1 MLLDRVLV
9 CVTTAPPA
17 CCTADDSDSWGPLFT
32 VESNC
37 CTCVRLRV
45 GCWVTRAGN
54 DVEEVECVG
63 GEEVKGVESE
73 EVEGVGS
80 DAGGILLAL
89 AAKPLGVL
97 LGTRPCHCL
106 TRFFIRFA
114 SFRLVAA
121 SFRRTVLTCFPSR
134 VA

>member
-1 MLLDRVLV
+1 MLLDRVVV
-9 CVTTAPPA
+9 CVTTAAAA
-17 CCTADDSDSWGPLFT
+17 CCAADDGGSGWGPLFT

-54 DVEEVECVG
+54 KVEGVG
-63 GEEVKGVESE
+63 SE

-114 SFRLVAA
+114 SLRLVAA

>member
-1 MLLDRVLV
+1 M
-9 CVTTAPPA
+9 
-17 CCTADDSDSWGPLFT
+17 
-32 VESNC
+32 
-37 CTCVRLRV
+37 

-54 DVEEVECVG
+54 EVEDVEGVG
-63 GEEVKGVESE
+63 SE

-80 DAGGILLAL
+80 EEVEGVGSEEVEGEGSEEVEGEGMEGVGSEEVEGVGSGGSDAVGILLAL

-106 TRFFIRFA
+106 TRFFILFA

>member
-1 MLLDRVLV
+1 M
-9 CVTTAPPA
+9 
-17 CCTADDSDSWGPLFT
+17 
-32 VESNC
+32 
-37 CTCVRLRV
+37 
-45 GCWVTRAGN
+45 
-54 DVEEVECVG
+54 G
-63 GEEVKGVESE
+63 GE

-80 DAGGILLAL
+80 EEVEDVESEEVEDVESMGSDAVGILLAL

-97 LGTRPCHCL
+97 LGTKPCHCL
-106 TRFFIRFA
+106 TRFFILFA

>member
-1 MLLDRVLV
+1 VLLDRVVV
-9 CVTTAPPA
+9 CVTTAAAA
-17 CCTADDSDSWGPLFT
+17 CCAADDGGGGWGPLFT

-54 DVEEVECVG
+54 KVEGVGSEEVEDVG
-63 GEEVKGVESE
+63 SE

-114 SFRLVAA
+114 SLRLVAA

>member
-1 MLLDRVLV
+1 MED
-9 CVTTAPPA
+9 
-17 CCTADDSDSWGPLFT
+17 
-32 VESNC
+32 
-37 CTCVRLRV
+37 
-45 GCWVTRAGN
+45 
-54 DVEEVECVG
+54 VG
-63 GEEVKGVESE
+63 GEEMEGVGSEEVEAVGSE

-80 DAGGILLAL
+80 DEVEGVGSKEVEGAGSEEEGVGSEEVDGVGSDAVGILLAL

-97 LGTRPCHCL
+97 FGTRPCHCL
-106 TRFFIRFA
+106 TRFFILFA

>member
-9 CVTTAPPA
+9 CVTTAPAA
-17 CCTADDSDSWGPLFT
+17 CCAADDSDSWGPLFT

-54 DVEEVECVG
+54 DVEEVEGVG
-63 GEEVKGVESE
+63 SE

>member
-1 MLLDRVLV
+1 MED
-9 CVTTAPPA
+9 
-17 CCTADDSDSWGPLFT
+17 
-32 VESNC
+32 
-37 CTCVRLRV
+37 
-45 GCWVTRAGN
+45 
-54 DVEEVECVG
+54 VG
-63 GEEVKGVESE
+63 GEEVEAVGSEEVEGVGSEEVEGVGSEEEGVGSE

-80 DAGGILLAL
+80 DAVGILLAL

-97 LGTRPCHCL
+97 FGTRPCHCL
-106 TRFFIRFA
+106 TRFFILFA

>member
-1 MLLDRVLV
+1 MED
-9 CVTTAPPA
+9 
-17 CCTADDSDSWGPLFT
+17 
-32 VESNC
+32 
-37 CTCVRLRV
+37 
-45 GCWVTRAGN
+45 
-54 DVEEVECVG
+54 VG
-63 GEEVKGVESE
+63 GEEVEGVGSEEVEAVGSEEVEGVGSEEVEGVGSEEEEGVRSEEEEGVGSE

-80 DAGGILLAL
+80 DAVGILLAL

-97 LGTRPCHCL
+97 FGTRPCHCL
-106 TRFFIRFA
+106 TRFFILFA